1 MVSSSRIHSFLDS
14 DGARKLLRIP
24 IASPAF
30 IRGLNLKSQ
39 ILNRLTLTLTNLNS
53 DR

>member
-24 IASPAF
+24 IASPRIHPWAQ
-30 IRGLNLKSQ
+30 SQ
-39 ILNRLTLTLTNLNS
+39 ISNRLTLTLTNLNS